1 MCTVVCDEYHC
12 RASVTWA
19 AMSPMDAVCVQRPRS
34 AAQSSRAKVTPT
46 RCKWPV
52 SRRPNSAQLA
62 TKRGG
67 WQIGQTPWVAS
78 IGGGIHASY
87 AAIGQP
93 QVQPILA
100 DPQRSVRSTPPAPA
114 APGFELKVDI
124 PSAKGLVDKRELAP
138 EDQER
143 RLTFCPRMRAK
154 GFCRLPSCPFVHEV
168 CRPRREFDPLYCA
181 SAPRCCQDVQ
191 CRFFAVL
198 GCCPHGDNCIYSHAV
213 PAPEV
218 TSAINAWS
226 TASPSEEAEGK
237 RETVCSEAS
246 SDEFRRKSLRSS
258 ASVARPRPAKP
269 AGPPSSCRPLRSRSS
284 KQKPTLPQ
292 MAFLGFPP
300 DLGCGGKDRPLSGGI
315 AVLDAMADRQV
326 TVTAG

>member
-1 MCTVVCDEYHC
+1 
-12 RASVTWA
+12 
-19 AMSPMDAVCVQRPRS
+19 MSPEPTARRPRS
-34 AAQSSRAKVTPT
+34 AVRGFQARPGT
-46 RCKWPV
+46 CKGP
-52 SRRPNSAQLA
+52 RRPSSACP
-62 TKRGG
+62 TKWGDR
-67 WQIGQTPWVAS
+67 QIGQTPWVAS

-124 PSAKGLVDKRELAP
+124 PSAKGLVDNRELPPDAEP
-138 EDQER
+138 ER
-143 RLTFCPRMRAK
+143 RLTFCPRVRAK
-154 GFCRLPSCPFVHEV
+154 GFCRLPSCTYVHEV

-181 SAPRCCQDVQ
+181 NAPRSCKMIP

-198 GCCPHGDNCIYSHAV
+198 GFCPHGDSCIYSHAA
-213 PAPEV
+213 PSPEV
-218 TSAINAWS
+218 PQVAIDAWS
-226 TASPSEEAEGK
+226 TDIKANPTREVTEAAQS
-237 RETVCSEAS
+237 SEAS
-246 SDEFRRKSLRSS
+246 SEEPRRKSVT
-258 ASVARPRPAKP
+258 ASCKRPRAPKP
-269 AGPPSSCRPLRSRSS
+269 AAGRPASSRVSRAQSS

-292 MAFLGFPP
+292 MAFLGIPP

-315 AVLDAMADRQV
+315 AVLDAMADRRV

>member
-1 MCTVVCDEYHC
+1 
-12 RASVTWA
+12 
-19 AMSPMDAVCVQRPRS
+19 MSPQEPTARRPRS
-34 AAQSSRAKVTPT
+34 AVRGSFRAKPETAN
-46 RCKWPV
+46 CKGP
-52 SRRPNSAQLA
+52 RRPSSACP
-62 TKRGG
+62 TKWGDR
-67 WQIGQTPWVAS
+67 QIGQTPWVAS

-124 PSAKGLVDKRELAP
+124 PSAKGLVDNRELPPDAEP
-138 EDQER
+138 ER
-143 RLTFCPRMRAK
+143 RLTFCPRVRAK
-154 GFCRLPSCPFVHEV
+154 GFCRLPSCTYVHEV

-181 SAPRCCQDVQ
+181 NAPRSCKMIP

-198 GCCPHGDNCIYSHAV
+198 GFCPHGDSCIYSHSA
-213 PAPEV
+213 PASPEV
-218 TSAINAWS
+218 AQAAIDAWS
-226 TASPSEEAEGK
+226 TDIKANPAREVTEAAPS
-237 RETVCSEAS
+237 SEAS
-246 SDEFRRKSLRSS
+246 SEEPRRKSV
-258 ASVARPRPAKP
+258 SVSRTTSCTRPRAPKP
-269 AGPPSSCRPLRSRSS
+269 AAGRPASSRVSRAQSS

-292 MAFLGFPP
+292 MAFLGIPP

-315 AVLDAMADRQV
+315 AVLDAMADRRV